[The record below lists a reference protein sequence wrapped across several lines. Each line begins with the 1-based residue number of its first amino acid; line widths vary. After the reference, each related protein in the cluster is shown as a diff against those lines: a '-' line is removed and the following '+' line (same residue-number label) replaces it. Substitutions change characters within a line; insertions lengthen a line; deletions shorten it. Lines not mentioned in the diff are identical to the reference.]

1 MSVTVIFRG
10 RVWEGANAQHA
21 LRTHNAVTI
30 LLVYDML
37 LIYR

>member
-21 LRTHNAVTI
+21 LRTNAVTI